1 MKKINFKKVSDAMFK
16 LYLGFVGV
24 FIASALSTQIFF
36 VYLQFTGQQ
45 ERMTDISNKVSW
57 KIDGTFKNNP
67 DNIWYESPAKK

>member
-1 MKKINFKKVSDAMFK
+1 MKKINCKKISDAMFK
-16 LYLGFVGV
+16 MYLGFVGI

-36 VYLQFTGQQ
+36 LYLQFTGQQ

-67 DNIWYESPAKK
+67 DNIWYEGPAKK